1 MTLHAICD
9 RTDSPPRSDGR
20 GVLAVKRRDAVTVL
34 DRVRTCGALKLL
46 FPGGRDPFEAVLIN
60 TSGGLTGGDRQD
72 LHVSVGANARMSLT
86 TQAAE
91 RVYRAEMGHA
101 RVTSRLTVG
110 EGGRLDWL
118 PQELIL
124 FDDSALDRHLTCD
137 LAKGASLLFVEPLV
151 FGRRLMGETLRRV
164 ALSDR
169 VEIRRAGRPLYR
181 DAIRF
186 QGDFQTHIARTA
198 IGQGAGAMASVVYAA
213 PDAAAQVDHIQRG
226 LPAHAGVSLLG
237 DDCLV
242 ARILAEDSYLL
253 RRTLIPVLERLGGA
267 SLPKS
272 WSL

>member
-20 GVLAVKRRDAVTVL
+20 GVLAVKRRDAATVL
-34 DRVRTCGALKLL
+34 DRVRTSGALKLL

-72 LHVSVGANARMSLT
+72 LQVSVGAGARMSLT

-91 RVYRAEMGHA
+91 RVYRAEAGHA
-101 RVTSRLTVG
+101 RVTSRLTVAKDA
-110 EGGRLDWL
+110 RLDWL

-124 FDDSALDRHLTCD
+124 FDRSALDRHLTCD
-137 LAKGASLLFVEPLV
+137 LAEGASFLFVEPLV
-151 FGRRLMGETLRRV
+151 FGRRLMGETLRQV

-186 QGDFQTHIARTA
+186 QGDFQSHIARTA
-198 IGQGAGAMASVVYAA
+198 IGHGASAMASVVYAA
-213 PDAAAQVDHIQRG
+213 PDAAAHVGPIRLD
-226 LPAHAGVSLLG
+226 LPPHAGVSLLQDG
-237 DDCLV
+237 CLV
-242 ARILAEDSYLL
+242 ARIMAEDSHLM
-253 RRTLIPVLERLGGA
+253 RRALIPVLERLSGA